1 MDYLWLKALHVA
13 AVLVWIGGLFAAAF
27 IVATASKE
35 SPGEPGREPGRMALI
50 EAIRRWDRRVTSPAL
65 LVVWGAGL
73 ALAMQGA
80 WFPAP
85 WLIVKLGI
93 VILLSA
99 LHGILSG
106 TLRRRGHSDASSPPS
121 WLQYAP
127 LVIIGGVTAIVVLV
141 VIKPI

>member
-13 AVLVWIGGLFAAAF
+13 AVLVWSGGLSTAALV
-27 IVATASKE
+27 VAVASRG
-35 SPGEPGREPGRMALI
+35 SPGETGRTALI
-50 EAIRRWDRRVTSPAL
+50 EGISRWDQRVTSPAL

-73 ALAMQGA
+73 TLALQGA

-93 VILLSA
+93 AGLLSA

-106 TLRRRGHSDASSPPS
+106 TLRGLGHSSAPSPPL
-121 WLQYAP
+121 WQRYAP
-127 LVIIGGVTAIVVLV
+127 LLIVGGVIAIVTLV
-141 VIKPI
+141 VVKPI